1 MNKISAH
8 YRATIRHICEQ
19 VRSCAVQ
26 CGTVCVESCFL
37 GGVDLCWS
45 FHYTTPSF
53 HFCSSV
59 WNANCTVQYNNTV
72 HHTIFILYNYC
83 MKSLYALT
91 HRNPIRPLAN
101 IPQPRMQLLTK
112 KQWFYS
118 DLPSSVTVLYC
129 TVLIQA
135 SDPGRFT
142 DLLLTSSITTPSH
155 QQSHRSTT
163 SLNSQL
169 STSTS
174 TSTSTSSTHYLHQ
187 LLTTMHT
194 TILATTLLTVACAL
208 SVPFDPAFINSTHE
222 VRAKPCSYPR
232 SDTSSLTLNAKS
244 LTYMPTINNDNRGP
258 EYNGATPCQGRVDL
272 YYRHRPNHMWI
283 EVIPSA
289 SRPFLRDASGR
300 PAVDQ
305 GPSCDQLQKKQVY
318 WPWGAS
324 RPGFVAEFKKIYQAA
339 VSMKSSGPECVAKTG
354 HLDAVIAYM
363 HAVAFDYFIPLT
375 A

>member
-1 MNKISAH
+1 
-8 YRATIRHICEQ
+8 
-19 VRSCAVQ
+19 
-26 CGTVCVESCFL
+26 
-37 GGVDLCWS
+37 
-45 FHYTTPSF
+45 
-53 HFCSSV
+53 
-59 WNANCTVQYNNTV
+59 
-72 HHTIFILYNYC
+72 

-91 HRNPIRPLAN
+91 HRNQSGRWQIYHNLGCNSWLR
-101 IPQPRMQLLTK
+101 
-112 KQWFYS
+112 
-118 DLPSSVTVLYC
+118 SSGFTVICRRHLQYC

-169 STSTS
+169 STSI
-174 TSTSTSSTHYLHQ
+174 SSTHYLHQ

-222 VRAKPCSYPR
+222 VREKPCSYPR
-232 SDTSSLTLNAKS
+232 SPTSSLTLNAKS

-300 PAVDQ
+300 PAADQ